1 LFSLQA
7 SFDKIICIDRVLMIK
22 SYIDGLAESINVDF
36 TFRTKGGNMK
46 SRKLAILLVI
56 ACMLVLLA
64 DQTALG
70 ATKIVKL
77 TVPGCQ

>member
-1 LFSLQA
+1 
-7 SFDKIICIDRVLMIK
+7 M
-22 SYIDGLAESINVDF
+22 DF
-36 TFRTKGGNMK
+36 AFRTKGDNMK
-46 SRKLAILLVI
+46 YRKLTLLLVI

-64 DQTALG
+64 EQTALG